1 MNDDE
6 FLDVLRAAA
15 EEFDPVPAGVLRDAS
30 AALALRALD
39 AELAALVESEA
50 LVRGDGPVTLAFES
64 ERVSVSLEIS
74 DDVLR
79 GFVTGAAGEA
89 VVETPRSRRA
99 VPIVDGWFTATGVP
113 SGLVRIRLTAADGT
127 PVVTQ
132 WAHGTA

>member
-1 MNDDE
+1 MNDDD
-6 FLDVLRAAA
+6 FLDLLRAAA
-15 EEFDPVPAGVLRDAS
+15 DEFDPVPAGVMRDAS

-64 ERVSVSLEIS
+64 VRVTVNLEID
-74 DDVLR
+74 DDVVR
-79 GFVTGAAGEA
+79 GLVTGAEGEA

-99 VPIVDGWFTATGVP
+99 VPIADGRFTATEIPPGM
-113 SGLVRIRLTAADGT
+113 VRIRVTAADGT

-132 WAHGTA
+132 WAHG